1 MKYPKAQRAWAFTLI
16 EMLVVIGIMG
26 ALAALAV
33 PAIKNMKKADATQ
46 SAVRQLLD
54 DVARARQYAIS
65 RRTTVYMIFC
75 PSNFWNDPA
84 FPRLPPT
91 EVQRAQKLYE
101 KQVIGYTFVT
111 LRDVGDQPGQGT
123 PRYLAPWR
131 TLPEG
136 VFIAQWKFSSPN
148 SYMRITDP
156 TTSRFY
162 DVYGFH
168 TTNNIPFPSED
179 AAPIGPPYVTLPYI
193 AFNYLGQLTVD
204 GVNPSGQDEYI
215 PLARGSINFG
225 HDANG
230 TPLQQPPTLNEV
242 PPTNSTS
249 AFNLVHI
256 DWLTGRA
263 RQEHQEISGT

>member
-1 MKYPKAQRAWAFTLI
+1 VTVKYPKSQRAFTLI
-16 EMLVVIGIMG
+16 ELLVVIAIMG

-33 PAIKNMKKADATQ
+33 PALKNMKKADATQ

-65 RRTTVYMIFC
+65 RRSAVYMVFC

-84 FPRLPPT
+84 YFRLSPT
-91 EVQRAQKLYE
+91 EIQKAQKLYD
-101 KQVIGYTFVT
+101 KQIIGYTFVT
-111 LRDVGDQPGQGT
+111 LRDVGDQPGQAT
-123 PRYLAPWR
+123 PRYVTPWR

-136 VFIAQWKFSSPN
+136 MFIAQWKFGSPGT
-148 SYMRITDP
+148 YLRITDAS
-156 TTSRFY
+156 TGRFY
-162 DVYGFH
+162 DVYGFNR
-168 TTNNIPFPSED
+168 TNIIPFPSED
-179 AAPIGPPYVTLPYI
+179 ATVAGGRFVTLPYI

-204 GVNPSGQDEYI
+204 GVNPSGRDEYI
-215 PLARGSINFG
+215 PLARGNVIFG
-225 HDANG
+225 HGLNG
-230 TPLQQPPTLNEV
+230 APVAQPPTLNEN
-242 PPTNSTS
+242 PPGNSTN